1 MDERQFE
8 LPLYTTR
15 RSGRA
20 KRVTLRIAPGAG
32 FEVVVPERYDE
43 RRIPEVIAEHRLWID
58 RRTRQLRRKAEGAT
72 ALDRT
77 PLPQTIHLTACHERW
92 LVQYRHAT
100 GAAPRLTQ
108 IGERTLRL
116 RIDLHDL
123 HRAQAC
129 LDRWCRRRAATF
141 LPERLHLLAAQSGLR
156 FAGVLVRGQKRRWGS
171 CGRDG
176 QIRLN
181 YKLILLPPELADY
194 VLLHELCH
202 TVQLDHSREFWKL
215 LQSHLPE
222 ALQLDKALNDAWRL
236 LPAWLEGR

>member
-15 RSGRA
+15 RSDRA
-20 KRVTLRIAPGAG
+20 KRVTLRIAPGSG
-32 FEVVVPERYDE
+32 LEVVVPERYDL
-43 RRIPEVIAEHRLWID
+43 RRIPELIAEHRQWID
-58 RRTRQLRRKAEGAT
+58 RRTRQLRRKAEGA
-72 ALDRT
+72 AVLDRT
-77 PLPQTIHLTACHERW
+77 PLPRTIHLAACHERW
-92 LVQYRHAT
+92 LVHYRHDV

-108 IGERTLRL
+108 IGERALRL

-123 HRAQAC
+123 QRAQAC
-129 LDRWCRRRAATF
+129 LDRWCRRRAAVY
-141 LPERLHLLAAQSGLR
+141 LPDRLQALAAQCGLR
-156 FAGVLVRGQKRRWGS
+156 YASVLVRGQKRRWGS
-171 CGRDG
+171 CGRDA

-202 TVQLDHSREFWKL
+202 IAHLDHSRDFWNL

-222 ALQLDKALNDAWRL
+222 ARQLDKALNDAWRL
-236 LPAWLEGR
+236 LPAWMEGR